1 MRDTELNPGSRYSTR
16 PIDLCYD
23 QEAMG
28 SSDDNSQYFRESTR
42 APLRAPITLQL
53 DTFKEPEAGFTG
65 NISLG
70 GMFIEAENPLPV
82 GTIVKFELQFEPPLS
97 VVRGTA
103 EVAWIRPD
111 RVSEDKKAGI
121 GLQFRHLE
129 ENGQVIVRGAVEE
142 ILQAQGLTVEPPTVE
157 QPKPS
162 PRSRRPRAATPAG
175 KGDVRGSKRT
185 RPEKKSRKKAP
196 GKASAK
202 GSKRR
207 GPSSDQKKKLIYAI
221 ILIAVLIY
229 VLTRT
234 LG

>member
-1 MRDTELNPGSRYSTR
+1 
-16 PIDLCYD
+16 
-23 QEAMG
+23 MG
-28 SSDDNSQYFRESTR
+28 PSDDNSQYFRESTR
-42 APLRAPITLQL
+42 APLRAPITLQV
-53 DTFKEPEAGFTG
+53 DTFKDPEAGFTG

-70 GMFIEAENPLPV
+70 GMFVEVKNPLPV

-111 RVSEDKKAGI
+111 QVSENKKSGI

-157 QPKPS
+157 RPKAK
-162 PRSRRPRAATPAG
+162 PRPKRPRPASPANRG
-175 KGDVRGSKRT
+175 EVRGSKRT
-185 RPEKKSRKKAP
+185 KPEKKSRKKSA
-196 GKASAK
+196 AK
-202 GSKRR
+202 GSKKQ
-207 GPSSDQKKKLIYAI
+207 GPDSAQKKKLIYAI

>member
-1 MRDTELNPGSRYSTR
+1 
-16 PIDLCYD
+16 
-23 QEAMG
+23 MG
-28 SSDDNSQYFRESTR
+28 ASGDNGQYFRESTR
-42 APLRAPITLQL
+42 APLRAPITLQV
-53 DTFKEPEAGFTG
+53 DAFKDSEAGFTG

-70 GMFIEAENPLPV
+70 GMFVEVENPLPV
-82 GTIVKFELQFEPPLS
+82 GSIIKFELHFEPPLS
-97 VVRGTA
+97 VVKGTA
-103 EVAWIRPD
+103 DVAWIRPD
-111 RVSEDKKAGI
+111 QVSEDKKAGI
-121 GLQFRHLE
+121 GLQFRHFE

-162 PRSRRPRAATPAG
+162 PRSRKPRAAAPAG
-175 KGDVRGSKRT
+175 KGKVQASKRT

-196 GKASAK
+196 GKASVK
-202 GSKRR
+202 GSKQQ
-207 GPSSDQKKKLIYAI
+207 GPDSDQKKKLIYAI